1 MRLQGVD
8 RGARV
13 ERGELLAVDGDDD
26 VARLQAAAAAGVPGT
41 TSPILTPAAGSPQRA
56 MPVKIT
62 KASRRFIAT
71 PATRMPSLIGRR
83 ARENERGSSA
93 LSPSSPS
100 SFTKPP
106 IGSQLSVYRVP
117 CRSCSMRAAV
127 S

>member
-1 MRLQGVD
+1 MVTMTSPACRPL
-8 RGARV
+8 
-13 ERGELLAVDGDDD
+13 
-26 VARLQAAAAAGVPGT
+26 AAAGVPGT
-41 TSPILTPAAGSPQRA
+41 TSPILTPAAGSPHRA

-71 PATRMPSLIGRR
+71 PATRMPSLIGSR
-83 ARENERGSSA
+83 ARENARGSSA

-106 IGSQLSVYRVP
+106 IGSQLSVYSVP
-117 CRSCSMRAAV
+117 CRSCSIRAAV